1 VSPVGRTEAL
11 ELLVVKGAELYEL
24 LARAGK
30 ARLRSRGTAL
40 NACAIVNAKSGHCSQ
55 DCAFCSQSSRSE
67 AAIER
72 YSLIAPERIVDAAR
86 QAAEAGACR
95 LGIVT
100 SGRAVRGDSDL
111 EVLAEAVRRID
122 RELPIDPCASLGI
135 VGTEELERLRD
146 AGLCRYHHNL
156 ETAESF
162 WPSIC
167 STRPWQESV
176 RTVEEARALG
186 LPVCSGG
193 IFGLGETLGQRVEL
207 LEAIAGLDVDS
218 VPLNF
223 FHPIP
228 GTPLEALAELS
239 PLDCVRIVAVARLMM
254 PEREIR
260 VCGGREHNL
269 RDLQS
274 WILLAG
280 ADGVM
285 VGGYLT
291 TRGRQIA
298 DDVRMFLDAGFEL
311 ARPASRQER

>member
-1 VSPVGRTEAL
+1 M
-11 ELLVVKGAELYEL
+11 
-24 LARAGK
+24 
-30 ARLRSRGTAL
+30 
-40 NACAIVNAKSGHCSQ
+40 
-55 DCAFCSQSSRSE
+55 
-67 AAIER
+67 
-72 YSLIAPERIVDAAR
+72 IAAAR
-86 QAAEAGACR
+86 RAAAGGACR

-100 SGRAVRGDSDL
+100 SGRAVRREAEL
-111 EVLAEAVRRID
+111 EVLAAAVRRIAG
-122 RELPIDPCASLGI
+122 ELPIDPCASLGV
-135 VGTEELERLRD
+135 VGSAELERLRE
-146 AGLCRYHHNL
+146 AGLARYHHNL

-162 WPSIC
+162 WPRVC
-167 STRPWQESV
+167 STRPWRESV
-176 RTVEEARALG
+176 RTVEGARRLG

-193 IFGLGETLGQRVEL
+193 IFGLGESLRQRVEL
-207 LEAIAGLDVDS
+207 LEAVAALDVDS

-223 FHPIP
+223 LHPIA
-228 GTPLEALAELS
+228 GTPLEGLAELE

-291 TRGRQIA
+291 TSGREVA
-298 DDVRMFLDAGFEL
+298 DDVQMFVDAGLEL
-311 ARPASRQER
+311 VRP